1 MCYVWIPVHYCDRL
15 DTEVHYQKRRRYT
28 MDISVYSVDIADDL
42 LITLT
47 QETTP
52 VTD

>member
-1 MCYVWIPVHYCDRL
+1 
-15 DTEVHYQKRRRYT
+15 
-28 MDISVYSVDIADDL
+28 MDISVNSVDIADDL

-52 VTD
+52 LTDEDKHHIQT